1 VGLIARGLEEA
12 GIATT
17 LTSWNA
23 GRTRVTR
30 PPRAT
35 FTKLKRG
42 ASMGAPGDAAQQM
55 RILRATLDLLSQ
67 PAPQNPVQLD
77 ESMD

>member
-1 VGLIARGLEEA
+1 ME

-23 GRTRVTR
+23 GRTRVIV

-35 FTKLKRG
+35 FTKLERG
-42 ASMGAPGDAAQQM
+42 STMGTPHHREQQM
-55 RILRATLDLLSQ
+55 RILRATLDLLAQ
-67 PAPQNPVQLD
+67 DATIPPVNLD
-77 ESMD
+77 ESIIES

>member
-1 VGLIARGLEEA
+1 MGLIARGLEEA